1 MVATISDLGRS
12 RPIRADCSQWSA
24 MLFRQGRFF
33 RLVVTHNSNNRKVER
48 IKAFHLRNWS
58 KTELIPFPNACRRG
72 RTVTIEFVKLDKHS
86 RFTVEPFWFLQR
98 TGKLQRICRR
108 FRQRSFPES
117 KWHLLLA
124 GKPFSIGFSLK
135 FLRFLRLIII
145 QKFVNFEHRRVCS
158 QAVIFS
164 WKVERSTG
172 RRRLEGSGIVVRII
186 WGFIVRKRIVQT
198 LKFLFELQCG
208 DLNLVK
214 IVSQV
219 AWGWCLRPLSYSDC
233 RRYCWTF
240 GCPCLRVALYDDRRR
255 CFFRLQSF
263 RRKRSCI
270 GLPVCRTQRLLFI
283 GWVQRTNRIRRL
295 IAEKRKLMWV
305 ILK

>member
-186 WGFIVRKRIVQT
+186 WGFIVRKLIVQT
-198 LKFLFELQCG
+198 LKFLFELQYAAIWIWLRLYLRLLEAG
-208 DLNLVK
+208 
-214 IVSQV
+214 
-219 AWGWCLRPLSYSDC
+219 AWGLSLTATADVTVELLVVHVCVLLCMTIVVDASFACNHFDVSEAVSDC
-233 RRYCWTF
+233 RFVEHSDYYSSAEC
-240 GCPCLRVALYDDRRR
+240 
-255 CFFRLQSF
+255 SE
-263 RRKRSCI
+263 
-270 GLPVCRTQRLLFI
+270 
-283 GWVQRTNRIRRL
+283 L
-295 IAEKRKLMWV
+295 IESGD
-305 ILK
+305 